1 MGVTFAVD
9 DVAPARERMP
19 ETKLAK
25 LAGDVLVLGGDGS
38 RKVIELG
45 GLHPLIAAVHHAF
58 AEHRP
63 LVLGPDAVWTTI
75 AQGVAQHVRL
85 NAEKLRARLV
95 RHDARKTL
103 TVTWPERSLPT
114 SAKAWTS
121 LVSMWSRLLEEE
133 LGAGRARLFT
143 APLSTTTEV
152 DRVAAQ
158 VVMMDA
164 VSPYYDFELLC
175 VCGIPTITLR
185 GTVDDWRALRAR
197 VDVIAEFD
205 LDGWVRSLAPI
216 LDQFVAAAEG
226 RADVA
231 FWQRIYKPRDA
242 YGGEVI
248 TGWIARLFPYLTGA
262 GTDDVPNPLLALA
275 IDQPRGDTRD
285 GVPPSALPAGPSRVR
300 VVANAETGRRVLA
313 LEGGVTAVAQ
323 HRDGSLE
330 PICGWALRDGVVT
343 IDDVVTRLQTDHQA
357 SPPPP
362 PDPSKPRGF
371 PHAGPADV
379 IALFKRVSEARIA
392 TAAGTC
398 WLRPVL
404 QHDAVELK
412 GAAEDT
418 LRRIVDLPD
427 GTFLAWTQRKATYL
441 YVRVPGASVRMQR
454 EGSIALIPRHGSVAV
469 TASRVQVLGSSLA
482 ALLTALLDRGPDAL
496 VATGMLDD
504 ART

>member
-133 LGAGRARLFT
+133 MGAGRARLFT

-242 YGGEVI
+242 YGGDVI

-285 GVPPSALPAGPSRVR
+285 GVAPSALPAGPSRVR
-300 VVANAETGRRVLA
+300 IVATVETGRRVLA

-323 HRDGSLE
+323 DRDGSLE
-330 PICGWALRDGVVT
+330 PICGWALRNGTVT
-343 IDDVVTRLQTDHQA
+343 IDDVATRLVADHQA
-357 SPPPP
+357 SPPSQ
-362 PDPSKPRGF
+362 DPSEVRRLPLD
-371 PHAGPADV
+371 GPAEV
-379 IALFKRVSEARIA
+379 LALVGRVGEVRFA
-392 TAAGTC
+392 TVGGAC
-398 WLRPVL
+398 WLRPVH
-404 QHDAVELK
+404 QHDTVRLT
-412 GAAEDT
+412 GASWDS
-418 LRRIVDLPD
+418 LHRIIDLPD
-427 GTFLAWTQRKATYL
+427 GTFVAWTRRRHAYL
-441 YVRVPGASVRMQR
+441 YVRVPDASVQM
-454 EGSIALIPRHGSVAV
+454 EAPGAIAVMPRSGSVDL
-469 TASRVQVLGSSLA
+469 TAADLPLLGSSLA
-482 ALLTALLDRGPDAL
+482 TILTSLLDRGPDAL
-496 VATGMLDD
+496 VATGMLAD